1 LSGPSEVARAAAD
14 LTRLARLPLDGERA
28 EVALFPPPEESPGES
43 CSSSA
48 HSRAAG
54 ADLAAALDRAGLWDV
69 LSGAARAAE
78 RRYVEQTGLGM
89 RHEFFL
95 HRREFFADGEHLSEF
110 GVLSLLDEMAPSLI
124 ELGLPLDV
132 RTSGAPLL
140 ERTERT
146 VNDPSVVGG
155 TGVACPA
162 EPAKAAG

>member
-1 LSGPSEVARAAAD
+1 
-14 LTRLARLPLDGERA
+14 
-28 EVALFPPPEESPGES
+28 
-43 CSSSA
+43 
-48 HSRAAG
+48 
-54 ADLAAALDRAGLWDV
+54 
-69 LSGAARAAE
+69 
-78 RRYVEQTGLGM
+78 M